1 MLGSSPAQGSMLG
14 TADVDVES
22 GEQKTA
28 SASLNFVAPA
38 EPGEY
43 VLRVELCSLA
53 VIGVELNAHC
63 SFTVVSSDD
72 AALAQDDDDDDDDY
86 E

>member
-1 MLGSSPAQGSMLG
+1 MLG
-14 TADVDVES
+14 TADVDVET
-22 GEQKTA
+22 GDQKTA
-28 SASLNFVAPA
+28 SASLNFIAPA

-53 VIGVELNAHC
+53 VIGVELHASC
-63 SFTVVSSDD
+63 RFTVVAADD
-72 AALAQDDDDDDDDY
+72 VALAQNDDDDDDDDDY